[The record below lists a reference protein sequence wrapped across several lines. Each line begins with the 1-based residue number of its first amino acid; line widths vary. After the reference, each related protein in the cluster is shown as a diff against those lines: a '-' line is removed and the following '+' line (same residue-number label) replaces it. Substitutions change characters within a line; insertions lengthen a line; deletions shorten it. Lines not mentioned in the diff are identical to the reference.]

1 MKKKVITIT
10 AAAAAGTALLCGTVV
25 FAVNTAGRK
34 TVTVIPVSDL
44 SGYYGSSGMNSTSG
58 MITSDVS
65 QNIYPAEN
73 QTVKEV
79 FVQEGDIVKE
89 GDPLVSFDMTMTSL
103 ELEMKKLDRQGIELN
118 IEKAREDIK
127 RLKNMKP
134 ASNAGTE
141 DFPDIGGDFFDP
153 GMMEEPDFPEEE
165 EPQENE
171 EPQAALAVLD
181 SGALPYMG
189 SGTLEDPY
197 HFLLASGGMI
207 QGSFLNAMAQQ
218 GCFFV
223 IEVRQGDLSNGELV
237 KIWGQQLTADQGTF
251 DPEAR
256 YVLDLGI
263 AADPEE
269 IRNPNAVSHLT
280 GDSVTG
286 EKWCTGEGT
295 ADSPYIFLVTP
306 DGTVAGS
313 FFNRMREKGG
323 YFRIEVRE
331 GNTYKGAL
339 MKAWEQGAG
348 DLRELEEE
356 AVYQV
361 GLAVGEALPEEP
373 EETPTPTP
381 TETPTPTP
389 SPTGEPTKPSEEEP
403 TPPSEE
409 NPTPPSEEEPTPPV
423 EENPTPPAEEE
434 PTPPAEEGSTPPSEE
449 NSAQPS
455 TEETITPSV
464 EAPTQPPAT
473 TGEPE
478 AQTEEAAA
486 DGAYVS
492 AMKMVY
498 QNSTVSSLRRTDTR
512 EDDTK
517 SGTVGSMMDSV
528 GLGADGTMTREEIQK
543 QIQEREKAI
552 RGYQLDL
559 KEADL
564 NIRSIEK
571 TLENQTVKSTLNGV
585 VKLVSDPENTSGQD
599 PLVQVVSSE
608 GLYIQG
614 TLPENQL
621 EQMQTGQILSGY
633 CYDNGVS
640 FTAQVKEISPY
651 PQDGGGD
658 PRNSQYPFTAYIEDA
673 QGLSNN
679 SYAELT
685 FENMNTESGAI
696 TLEKAFVRS
705 EEGQYYVMKEDEN
718 GKLKKQPVQIARIV
732 NGAYELAGGLT
743 YEDKI
748 AFPYGR
754 QVTEGANCQ
763 DGTMEDLYR

>member
-171 EPQAALAVLD
+171 EPQTALAVLD

-189 SGTLEDPY
+189 AGTLEDPY

-348 DLRELEEE
+348 DLRELEDE

-389 SPTGEPTKPSEEEP
+389 SPTGEPTPAPTETPTPSPTEEPTETPTPTPSPTEEP
-403 TPPSEE
+403 TPTPTET
-409 NPTPPSEEEPTPPV
+409 PTPAPTQEPTP
-423 EENPTPPAEEE
+423 
-434 PTPPAEEGSTPPSEE
+434 S
-449 NSAQPS
+449 
-455 TEETITPSV
+455 
-464 EAPTQPPAT
+464 PTQPPAA

-478 AQTEEAAA
+478 AHTEEAAA

-585 VKLVSDPENTSGQD
+585 VKMVSDPENTSGQD

-748 AFPYGR
+748 TFPYGR

>member
-171 EPQAALAVLD
+171 EPQTALAVLD

-389 SPTGEPTKPSEEEP
+389 SPTGEPTPAPTETPTPSPTEEPTETPTPTPSPTEEP
-403 TPPSEE
+403 TPTPTET
-409 NPTPPSEEEPTPPV
+409 PTPAPTQEPTP
-423 EENPTPPAEEE
+423 
-434 PTPPAEEGSTPPSEE
+434 S
-449 NSAQPS
+449 
-455 TEETITPSV
+455 
-464 EAPTQPPAT
+464 PTQPPAA

-685 FENMNTESGAI
+685 FENMGTESGAI

-705 EEGQYYVMKEDEN
+705 EEGQYYVMKEDEK
-718 GKLKKQPVQIARIV
+718 GKLTKQPVQIARIV

>member
-263 AADPEE
+263 AANPEE

-389 SPTGEPTKPSEEEP
+389 SPTGEPTPAPTETPTPSPTEEPTETPTPTPSPTEEP
-403 TPPSEE
+403 TPTPTET
-409 NPTPPSEEEPTPPV
+409 PTPAPTQEPTP
-423 EENPTPPAEEE
+423 
-434 PTPPAEEGSTPPSEE
+434 S
-449 NSAQPS
+449 
-455 TEETITPSV
+455 
-464 EAPTQPPAT
+464 PTQPPAA

-478 AQTEEAAA
+478 AQTEETAA

-517 SGTVGSMMDSV
+517 SGTVVSMMDSV

-705 EEGQYYVMKEDEN
+705 EEGQYYVMKEDEK
-718 GKLKKQPVQIARIV
+718 GKLTKQPVQIARIV

>member
-389 SPTGEPTKPSEEEP
+389 SPTGEPTPAPTETPTPSPTEEPTETPTPTPSPTEEP
-403 TPPSEE
+403 TPTPTET
-409 NPTPPSEEEPTPPV
+409 PTPAPTQEPTP
-423 EENPTPPAEEE
+423 
-434 PTPPAEEGSTPPSEE
+434 S
-449 NSAQPS
+449 
-455 TEETITPSV
+455 
-464 EAPTQPPAT
+464 PTQPPAA

-585 VKLVSDPENTSGQD
+585 VKMVSDPENASGQE

-651 PQDGGGD
+651 PQDNGGD

-685 FENMNTESGAI
+685 FENMGTESGAI

>member
-171 EPQAALAVLD
+171 EPQTALAVLD

-348 DLRELEEE
+348 DLRELEDE

-373 EETPTPTP
+373 EETPTPPP

-389 SPTGEPTKPSEEEP
+389 SPTGEPTPAPTETPTPSPTEEP
-403 TPPSEE
+403 TETPTPTPSPTEV
-409 NPTPPSEEEPTPPV
+409 PTPPPTETPTPAPTQEPTP
-423 EENPTPPAEEE
+423 
-434 PTPPAEEGSTPPSEE
+434 S
-449 NSAQPS
+449 
-455 TEETITPSV
+455 
-464 EAPTQPPAT
+464 PTQPPAA

-705 EEGQYYVMKEDEN
+705 EEGQYYVMKEDEK
-718 GKLKKQPVQIARIV
+718 GKLTKQPVQIARIV

-748 AFPYGR
+748 TFPYGR

>member
-263 AADPEE
+263 AANPEE

-389 SPTGEPTKPSEEEP
+389 SPTGEPTPAPTETPTPSPTEEPTETPTPTPSPTEEP
-403 TPPSEE
+403 TPTPTET
-409 NPTPPSEEEPTPPV
+409 PTPAPTQEPTP
-423 EENPTPPAEEE
+423 
-434 PTPPAEEGSTPPSEE
+434 S
-449 NSAQPS
+449 
-455 TEETITPSV
+455 
-464 EAPTQPPAT
+464 PTQPPAA

-651 PQDGGGD
+651 PQDNGGD

-705 EEGQYYVMKEDEN
+705 EEGQYYVMKEDEK
-718 GKLKKQPVQIARIV
+718 GKLTKQPVQIARIV

>member
-171 EPQAALAVLD
+171 EPQTALAVLD

-189 SGTLEDPY
+189 AGTLEDPY

-348 DLRELEEE
+348 DLRELEDE

-389 SPTGEPTKPSEEEP
+389 SPTGEPTPAPTETPTPSPTEEPTETPTPTPSPTEEP
-403 TPPSEE
+403 TPTPTET
-409 NPTPPSEEEPTPPV
+409 PTPAPTQEPTP
-423 EENPTPPAEEE
+423 
-434 PTPPAEEGSTPPSEE
+434 S
-449 NSAQPS
+449 
-455 TEETITPSV
+455 
-464 EAPTQPPAT
+464 PTQPPAA

-478 AQTEEAAA
+478 AHTEEAAA

-748 AFPYGR
+748 TFPYGR
-754 QVTEGANCQ
+754 QVTEGASCQ

>member
-171 EPQAALAVLD
+171 EPQTALAVLD

-263 AADPEE
+263 AANPEE

-339 MKAWEQGAG
+339 MKAWEQRAG

-389 SPTGEPTKPSEEEP
+389 SPTGEPTPAPTETPTPSPTEEPTETPTPTPSPTEEP
-403 TPPSEE
+403 TPTPTET
-409 NPTPPSEEEPTPPV
+409 PTPAPTQEPTP
-423 EENPTPPAEEE
+423 
-434 PTPPAEEGSTPPSEE
+434 S
-449 NSAQPS
+449 
-455 TEETITPSV
+455 
-464 EAPTQPPAT
+464 PTQPPAA

-478 AQTEEAAA
+478 AQTEETAA

-651 PQDGGGD
+651 PQDNGGD

-685 FENMNTESGAI
+685 FENMGTESGAI

-705 EEGQYYVMKEDEN
+705 EEGQYYVMKEDEK
-718 GKLKKQPVQIARIV
+718 GKLTKQPVQIARIV

>member
-207 QGSFLNAMAQQ
+207 QGNFLNAMAQQ

-389 SPTGEPTKPSEEEP
+389 SPTGEPTPAPTETPTPSPTEEPTETPTPTPSPTEEP
-403 TPPSEE
+403 TPTPTET
-409 NPTPPSEEEPTPPV
+409 PTPAPTQEPTP
-423 EENPTPPAEEE
+423 
-434 PTPPAEEGSTPPSEE
+434 S
-449 NSAQPS
+449 
-455 TEETITPSV
+455 
-464 EAPTQPPAT
+464 PTQPPAA

-651 PQDGGGD
+651 PQDNGGD

-685 FENMNTESGAI
+685 FENMGTESGAI

-705 EEGQYYVMKEDEN
+705 EEGQYYVMKEDEK
-718 GKLKKQPVQIARIV
+718 GKLTKQPVQIARIV

>member
-348 DLRELEEE
+348 DLRELEDE

-389 SPTGEPTKPSEEEP
+389 SPTGEPTPAPTETPTPSPTETPTPTPSPTEEP
-403 TPPSEE
+403 TPTPTET
-409 NPTPPSEEEPTPPV
+409 PTPAPTQEPTP
-423 EENPTPPAEEE
+423 
-434 PTPPAEEGSTPPSEE
+434 S
-449 NSAQPS
+449 
-455 TEETITPSV
+455 
-464 EAPTQPPAT
+464 PTQPPAA

-679 SYAELT
+679 AYAELT
-685 FENMNTESGAI
+685 FENMGTESGAI

-705 EEGQYYVMKEDEN
+705 EEGQYYVMKEDEK
-718 GKLKKQPVQIARIV
+718 GKLTKQPVQIARIV

>member
-25 FAVNTAGRK
+25 FAVNSAGRK

-263 AADPEE
+263 AANPEE

-389 SPTGEPTKPSEEEP
+389 SPTGEPTPAPTETPTPSPTEEPTETPTPTPSPTEEP
-403 TPPSEE
+403 TPTPTET
-409 NPTPPSEEEPTPPV
+409 PTPAPTQEPTP
-423 EENPTPPAEEE
+423 
-434 PTPPAEEGSTPPSEE
+434 S
-449 NSAQPS
+449 
-455 TEETITPSV
+455 
-464 EAPTQPPAT
+464 PTQPPAA

-478 AQTEEAAA
+478 AQTEETAA

-528 GLGADGTMTREEIQK
+528 GLEADGTMTREEIQK

-685 FENMNTESGAI
+685 FENMGTESGAI

-705 EEGQYYVMKEDEN
+705 EEGQYYVMKEDEK
-718 GKLKKQPVQIARIV
+718 GKLTKQPVQIARIV

>member
-189 SGTLEDPY
+189 SGILEDPY

-207 QGSFLNAMAQQ
+207 QGNFLNAMAQQ

-389 SPTGEPTKPSEEEP
+389 SPTGEPTPAPTETPTPSPTEEPTETPTPTPSPTEEP
-403 TPPSEE
+403 TPTPTET
-409 NPTPPSEEEPTPPV
+409 PTPAPTQEPTP
-423 EENPTPPAEEE
+423 
-434 PTPPAEEGSTPPSEE
+434 S
-449 NSAQPS
+449 
-455 TEETITPSV
+455 
-464 EAPTQPPAT
+464 PTQPPAA

-585 VKLVSDPENTSGQD
+585 VKMVSDPENTSGQD

-743 YEDKI
+743 YEDEI
-748 AFPYGR
+748 TFPYGR
-754 QVTEGANCQ
+754 QVTEGASCQ

>member
-263 AADPEE
+263 AADSEE

-339 MKAWEQGAG
+339 MKAWEQRAG

-389 SPTGEPTKPSEEEP
+389 SPTGEPTPAPTETPTPSPTEEPTETPTPTPSPTEEP
-403 TPPSEE
+403 TPTPTET
-409 NPTPPSEEEPTPPV
+409 PTPAPTQEPTP
-423 EENPTPPAEEE
+423 
-434 PTPPAEEGSTPPSEE
+434 S
-449 NSAQPS
+449 
-455 TEETITPSV
+455 
-464 EAPTQPPAT
+464 PTQPPAA

-478 AQTEEAAA
+478 AQTEETAA

-651 PQDGGGD
+651 PQDNGGD

-705 EEGQYYVMKEDEN
+705 EEGQYYVMKEDEK
-718 GKLKKQPVQIARIV
+718 GKLTKQPVQIARIV

>member
-25 FAVNTAGRK
+25 FAVNSAGRK

-171 EPQAALAVLD
+171 EPQTALAVLD

-263 AADPEE
+263 AADSEE

-313 FFNRMREKGG
+313 FFNRMRENGG

-389 SPTGEPTKPSEEEP
+389 SPTGEPTPAPTETPTPSPTEEPTETPTPTPSPTEEP
-403 TPPSEE
+403 TPTPTET
-409 NPTPPSEEEPTPPV
+409 PTPAPTQEPTP
-423 EENPTPPAEEE
+423 
-434 PTPPAEEGSTPPSEE
+434 S
-449 NSAQPS
+449 
-455 TEETITPSV
+455 
-464 EAPTQPPAT
+464 PTQPPAA

-585 VKLVSDPENTSGQD
+585 VKMVSDPENASGQE

-651 PQDGGGD
+651 PQDNGGD

-685 FENMNTESGAI
+685 FENMGTESGAI

-705 EEGQYYVMKEDEN
+705 EEGQYYVMKEDEK
-718 GKLKKQPVQIARIV
+718 GKLTKQPVQIARIV

>member
-103 ELEMKKLDRQGIELN
+103 ELEMKRLDRQGIELN

-189 SGTLEDPY
+189 SGTVEDPY

-313 FFNRMREKGG
+313 FFNRMRENGG

-348 DLRELEEE
+348 DLRELEDE

-373 EETPTPTP
+373 EETPTPPP

-389 SPTGEPTKPSEEEP
+389 SPTEVPTPPPTETPTPAPTQEP
-403 TPPSEE
+403 TPS
-409 NPTPPSEEEPTPPV
+409 
-423 EENPTPPAEEE
+423 
-434 PTPPAEEGSTPPSEE
+434 
-449 NSAQPS
+449 
-455 TEETITPSV
+455 
-464 EAPTQPPAT
+464 PTQPPAA

-585 VKLVSDPENTSGQD
+585 VKMVSDPENTSGQD

-685 FENMNTESGAI
+685 FENMGTESGAI

-705 EEGQYYVMKEDEN
+705 EEGQYYVMKEDEK
-718 GKLKKQPVQIARIV
+718 GKLTKQPVQIARIV

>member
-1 MKKKVITIT
+1 
-10 AAAAAGTALLCGTVV
+10 
-25 FAVNTAGRK
+25 
-34 TVTVIPVSDL
+34 
-44 SGYYGSSGMNSTSG
+44 
-58 MITSDVS
+58 
-65 QNIYPAEN
+65 
-73 QTVKEV
+73 
-79 FVQEGDIVKE
+79 
-89 GDPLVSFDMTMTSL
+89 
-103 ELEMKKLDRQGIELN
+103 
-118 IEKAREDIK
+118 
-127 RLKNMKP
+127 
-134 ASNAGTE
+134 
-141 DFPDIGGDFFDP
+141 
-153 GMMEEPDFPEEE
+153 
-165 EPQENE
+165 
-171 EPQAALAVLD
+171 
-181 SGALPYMG
+181 
-189 SGTLEDPY
+189 
-197 HFLLASGGMI
+197 
-207 QGSFLNAMAQQ
+207 
-218 GCFFV
+218 
-223 IEVRQGDLSNGELV
+223 
-237 KIWGQQLTADQGTF
+237 
-251 DPEAR
+251 
-256 YVLDLGI
+256 
-263 AADPEE
+263 
-269 IRNPNAVSHLT
+269 
-280 GDSVTG
+280 
-286 EKWCTGEGT
+286 
-295 ADSPYIFLVTP
+295 
-306 DGTVAGS
+306 
-313 FFNRMREKGG
+313 
-323 YFRIEVRE
+323 
-331 GNTYKGAL
+331 
-339 MKAWEQGAG
+339 
-348 DLRELEEE
+348 
-356 AVYQV
+356 
-361 GLAVGEALPEEP
+361 
-373 EETPTPTP
+373 
-381 TETPTPTP
+381 
-389 SPTGEPTKPSEEEP
+389 
-403 TPPSEE
+403 
-409 NPTPPSEEEPTPPV
+409 
-423 EENPTPPAEEE
+423 
-434 PTPPAEEGSTPPSEE
+434 
-449 NSAQPS
+449 
-455 TEETITPSV
+455 
-464 EAPTQPPAT
+464 
-473 TGEPE
+473 
-478 AQTEEAAA
+478 
-486 DGAYVS
+486 
-492 AMKMVY
+492 MKMVY

-748 AFPYGR
+748 TFPYGR
-754 QVTEGANCQ
+754 QVTEGASCQ

>member
-73 QTVKEV
+73 QMVKEV

-389 SPTGEPTKPSEEEP
+389 SPTEEP
-403 TPPSEE
+403 TPTPTET
-409 NPTPPSEEEPTPPV
+409 PTPAPTQEPTP
-423 EENPTPPAEEE
+423 
-434 PTPPAEEGSTPPSEE
+434 S
-449 NSAQPS
+449 
-455 TEETITPSV
+455 
-464 EAPTQPPAT
+464 PTQPPAA

-705 EEGQYYVMKEDEN
+705 EEGQYYVMKEDEK
-718 GKLKKQPVQIARIV
+718 GKLTKQPVQIARIV

>member
-207 QGSFLNAMAQQ
+207 QGNFLNAMAQQ

-389 SPTGEPTKPSEEEP
+389 SPTGEPTPAPTETPTPSPTEEPTETPTPTPSPTEEP
-403 TPPSEE
+403 TPTPTET
-409 NPTPPSEEEPTPPV
+409 PTPAPTQEPTP
-423 EENPTPPAEEE
+423 
-434 PTPPAEEGSTPPSEE
+434 S
-449 NSAQPS
+449 
-455 TEETITPSV
+455 
-464 EAPTQPPAT
+464 PTQPPAA

-585 VKLVSDPENTSGQD
+585 VKMVSDPENASGQE

-685 FENMNTESGAI
+685 FENMGTESGAI

-705 EEGQYYVMKEDEN
+705 EEGQYYVMKEDEK
-718 GKLKKQPVQIARIV
+718 GKLTKQPVQIARIV

>member
-134 ASNAGTE
+134 VSNAGTE
-141 DFPDIGGDFFDP
+141 VFPDIGGDFFDP

-389 SPTGEPTKPSEEEP
+389 SPTGEPTPAPTETPTPSPTEEPTETPTPTPSPTEEP
-403 TPPSEE
+403 TPTPTET
-409 NPTPPSEEEPTPPV
+409 PTPAPTQEPTP
-423 EENPTPPAEEE
+423 
-434 PTPPAEEGSTPPSEE
+434 S
-449 NSAQPS
+449 
-455 TEETITPSV
+455 
-464 EAPTQPPAT
+464 PTQPPAA

-585 VKLVSDPENTSGQD
+585 VKMVSDPENASGQE

-705 EEGQYYVMKEDEN
+705 EEGQYYVMKEDEK
-718 GKLKKQPVQIARIV
+718 GKLTKQPVQIARIV

>member
-381 TETPTPTP
+381 TETPTSTP
-389 SPTGEPTKPSEEEP
+389 SPTGEPTPAPTETPTPSPTEEPTETPTPTPSPTEEP
-403 TPPSEE
+403 TPTPTET
-409 NPTPPSEEEPTPPV
+409 PTPAPTQEPTP
-423 EENPTPPAEEE
+423 
-434 PTPPAEEGSTPPSEE
+434 S
-449 NSAQPS
+449 
-455 TEETITPSV
+455 
-464 EAPTQPPAT
+464 PTQPPAA

-585 VKLVSDPENTSGQD
+585 VKMVSDPENASGQE

-651 PQDGGGD
+651 PQDNGGD

-685 FENMNTESGAI
+685 FENMGTESGAI

-705 EEGQYYVMKEDEN
+705 EEGQYYVMKEDEK
-718 GKLKKQPVQIARIV
+718 GKLTKQPVQIARIV

>member
-207 QGSFLNAMAQQ
+207 QGNFLNAMAQQ

-223 IEVRQGDLSNGELV
+223 IEARQGDLSNGELV

-263 AADPEE
+263 AANPEE

-381 TETPTPTP
+381 TETPTPMP
-389 SPTGEPTKPSEEEP
+389 SPTGEPTPAPTETPTPSPTEEPTETPTPTPSPTEEP
-403 TPPSEE
+403 TPTPTET
-409 NPTPPSEEEPTPPV
+409 PTPAPTQEPTP
-423 EENPTPPAEEE
+423 
-434 PTPPAEEGSTPPSEE
+434 S
-449 NSAQPS
+449 
-455 TEETITPSV
+455 
-464 EAPTQPPAT
+464 PTQSPAA

-585 VKLVSDPENTSGQD
+585 VKMVSDPENASGQE

-651 PQDGGGD
+651 PQDNGGD

-685 FENMNTESGAI
+685 FENMGTESGAI

-705 EEGQYYVMKEDEN
+705 EEGQYYVMKEDEK
-718 GKLKKQPVQIARIV
+718 GKLTKQPVQIARIV

>member
-389 SPTGEPTKPSEEEP
+389 SPTGEPTPAPTETPTPSPTETPTPTPSPTEEP
-403 TPPSEE
+403 TPPPTET
-409 NPTPPSEEEPTPPV
+409 PTPAPTQEPTP
-423 EENPTPPAEEE
+423 
-434 PTPPAEEGSTPPSEE
+434 S
-449 NSAQPS
+449 
-455 TEETITPSV
+455 
-464 EAPTQPPAT
+464 PTQPPAA

-585 VKLVSDPENTSGQD
+585 VKMVSDPENASGQE

-651 PQDGGGD
+651 PQDNGGD

-685 FENMNTESGAI
+685 FENMGTESGAI

-705 EEGQYYVMKEDEN
+705 EEGQYYVMKEDEK
-718 GKLKKQPVQIARIV
+718 GKLTKQPVQIARIV

>member
-263 AADPEE
+263 AANPEE

-339 MKAWEQGAG
+339 MKAWEQRAG

-389 SPTGEPTKPSEEEP
+389 SPTGEPTPAPTETPTPSPTEEPTETPTPTPSPTEEP
-403 TPPSEE
+403 TPTPTET
-409 NPTPPSEEEPTPPV
+409 PTPAPTQEPTP
-423 EENPTPPAEEE
+423 
-434 PTPPAEEGSTPPSEE
+434 S
-449 NSAQPS
+449 
-455 TEETITPSV
+455 
-464 EAPTQPPAT
+464 PTQPPAA

-651 PQDGGGD
+651 PQDNGGD

-685 FENMNTESGAI
+685 FENMGTESGAI

-705 EEGQYYVMKEDEN
+705 EEGQYYVMKEDEK
-718 GKLKKQPVQIARIV
+718 GKLTKQPVQIARIV

>member
-189 SGTLEDPY
+189 SGSLEDPY

-263 AADPEE
+263 AANPEE

-389 SPTGEPTKPSEEEP
+389 SPTGDPTPAPTETPTPSPTEEPTETPTPTPSPTEEP
-403 TPPSEE
+403 TPTPTET
-409 NPTPPSEEEPTPPV
+409 PTPAPTQEPTP
-423 EENPTPPAEEE
+423 
-434 PTPPAEEGSTPPSEE
+434 S
-449 NSAQPS
+449 
-455 TEETITPSV
+455 
-464 EAPTQPPAT
+464 PTQPPAA

-585 VKLVSDPENTSGQD
+585 VKMVSDPENASGQE

-685 FENMNTESGAI
+685 FENMGTESGAI

-705 EEGQYYVMKEDEN
+705 EEGQYYVMKEDEK
-718 GKLKKQPVQIARIV
+718 GKLTKQPVQIARIV